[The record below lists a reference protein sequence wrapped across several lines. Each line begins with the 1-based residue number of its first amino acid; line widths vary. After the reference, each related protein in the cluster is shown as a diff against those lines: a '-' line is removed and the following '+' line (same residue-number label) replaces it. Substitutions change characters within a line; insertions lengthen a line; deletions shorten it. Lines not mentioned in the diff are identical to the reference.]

1 MRTLLPRYLF
11 LLDES
16 SIVRSHRGAVGHHT
30 SGSSTIHTMELF
42 DMRTSRLLAGAVLT
56 GLFAAALPGPL
67 SSQDVDEG
75 RIGPSPYDIIEGWH
89 VPFAKQGFAF
99 GGNSG
104 VWAESPDRII
114 VAQRGET
121 RLPIPIPSEFSG
133 YAGSIGINTLSA
145 TDLRTWQNCLYTLDR
160 NGNVTDIWEQWDYLC
175 AGSEGP
181 GPHRIRISPYDPA
194 RRIWLV
200 KPKRSSLGNFRVTR
214 YTASANSIARCHTS
228 SFSNRNIAPT
238 LPLSLDSCP

>member
-1 MRTLLPRYLF
+1 
-11 LLDES
+11 
-16 SIVRSHRGAVGHHT
+16 
-30 SGSSTIHTMELF
+30 MELF
-42 DMRTSRLLAGAVLT
+42 DMHISKFSAGTVVAGVFAAVLAGPV
-56 GLFAAALPGPL
+56 
-67 SSQDVDEG
+67 SSQVDEG
-75 RIGPSPYDIIEGWH
+75 PIGPSPYNIIEGWH

-121 RLPIPIPSEFSG
+121 RLPIPIPSEFAG

-160 NGNVTDIWEQWDYLC
+160 NGNVTEIWEQWDYLC

-181 GPHRIRISPYDPA
+181 NRHPHSRYPDQCLADRRGFGPRVA
-194 RRIWLV
+194 RSGTRRESAR
-200 KPKRSSLGNFRVTR
+200 PCEGRRS
-214 YTASANSIARCHTS
+214 
-228 SFSNRNIAPT
+228 
-238 LPLSLDSCP
+238 